1 METGDLL
8 ELLDRLEKLVS
19 NGNTVLAK
27 RLIEQE
33 INNLKRSNRKR
44 M

>member
-8 ELLDRLEKLVS
+8 ELLDKLEKTVS
-19 NGNTVLAK
+19 NGSIVIARRIL
-27 RLIEQE
+27 EQE
-33 INNLKRSNRKR
+33 IKNLKRSNRKR